1 MKMNFDK
8 LKATAI
14 NTFDLSKK
22 AASNTKDGINT
33 LIEKSKADSYARR
46 MKKYNPLFPD
56 EYQSESFNI
65 PNIIWIRDDAER
77 RDIDVCDGAI
87 GWLTKEFGAEV
98 LCLYDE
104 AVEFSGIRFVPNAAC
119 DALYYVDNFDRNR
132 FIRTDY
138 IFKKAHEEKIAELE
152 NIAYCLGA
160 KRCKI
165 EFSEVT
171 SNKNEHSRSMNLTE
185 SYDSSTAV
193 ETLEQHRSQAEINR
207 SSGRNF
213 TEFKGHNEPRRPEL
227 KWFAQDDTIKNL
239 IEMCCNGT
247 REIEHRT
254 LELSGASS
262 ATMSQSTAG
271 TIDSTVKKMG
281 AVSGGFSMSSQAS
294 KEYSSILLFHIEF

>member
-1 MKMNFDK
+1 MKMKFDK
-8 LKATAI
+8 LKATAK
-14 NTFDLSKK
+14 NTLDLSKK
-22 AASNTKDGINT
+22 AANNTKDGISS
-33 LIEKSKADSYARR
+33 LIEKSKADGYARR

-56 EYQSESFNI
+56 EYQSESFDI

-77 RDIDVCDGAI
+77 RNIDVCEGAI
-87 GWLTKEFGAEV
+87 GWLTKEYGAEV
-98 LCLYDE
+98 LCLYDT
-104 AVEFSGIRFVPNAAC
+104 AVEFSGIQFVPNAPC
-119 DALYYVDNFDRNR
+119 DALFYVDNFDHNR
-132 FIRTDY
+132 FIWTDY
-138 IFKKAHEEKIAELE
+138 IFKQAHEEKIAELE
-152 NIAYCLGA
+152 NIAFCLGA

-165 EFSEVT
+165 EFSETV
-171 SNKNEHSRSMNLTE
+171 SNSKEASKSINLCEASANETI
-185 SYDSSTAV
+185 
-193 ETLEQHRSQAEINR
+193 EQHRLQTQSSR

-227 KWFAQDDTIKNL
+227 KWFAHDDTIKNL